1 MKKPL
6 VKNFSEEVL
15 FTLESQKQ
23 DEKFTKYVRA
33 ILTGRYLDD
42 KVTISSLAKR
52 FKRAN
57 ITSFQKDLLWDTIS
71 LKFATSPIVEL
82 KESYNIIDNMPIDY
96 LVRVTQNCLHPSL
109 KEYARVVCYEKQLK
123 MEEELGLDPVD
134 YEKYEEDEVIIN
146 SHQATMEV
154 KKLRK

>member
-6 VKNFSEEVL
+6 IKKFSEEVL
-15 FTLESQKQ
+15 FVLEKQKQ
-23 DEKFTKYVRA
+23 DEKFTRYVRA
-33 ILTGRYLDD
+33 ILTERYLDD

-52 FKRAN
+52 LKKAN
-57 ITSFQKDLLWDTIS
+57 KTPFQTDLLWDTIS
-71 LKFATSPIVEL
+71 LKFATAPIVEL

-96 LVRVTQNCLHPSL
+96 LVRVTQNCPHPSL

-134 YEKYEEDEVIIN
+134 YEKYEEDEVII
-146 SHQATMEV
+146 
-154 KKLRK
+154 KRKVRNK

>member
-96 LVRVTQNCLHPSL
+96 LVRVTQNCKYEAL
-109 KEYARVVCYEKQLK
+109 KEYARAVCYEKQLK

-134 YEKYEEDEVIIN
+134 YEKYEEDNQVLI
-146 SHQATMEV
+146 
-154 KKLRK
+154 KRKVRNK

>member
-15 FTLESQKQ
+15 FALESQKQ
-23 DEKFTKYVRA
+23 DEKFTKYVRT
-33 ILTGRYLDD
+33 ILTERYLDD
-42 KVTISSLAKR
+42 KVTISSLVKR

-71 LKFATSPIVEL
+71 LKLATSPIVEL

-134 YEKYEEDEVIIN
+134 YEKYEEDEVII
-146 SHQATMEV
+146 
-154 KKLRK
+154 KRKVRNK

>member
-71 LKFATSPIVEL
+71 LKFATSQIVEL

-96 LVRVTQNCLHPSL
+96 LIRVTQNCLHPSL

-123 MEEELGLDPVD
+123 IEAELGLDPVD
-134 YEKYEEDEVIIN
+134 YEKYEEDNQVLI
-146 SHQATMEV
+146 
-154 KKLRK
+154 KRKVRNK